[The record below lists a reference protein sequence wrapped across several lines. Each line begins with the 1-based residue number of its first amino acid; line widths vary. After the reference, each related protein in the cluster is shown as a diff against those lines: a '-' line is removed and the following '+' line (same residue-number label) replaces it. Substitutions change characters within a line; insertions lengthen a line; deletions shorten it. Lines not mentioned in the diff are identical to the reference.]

1 MFLICALCVFFCY
14 MTPCCFCYMAL
25 VCIMNSVEV
34 EVDVVQKERT
44 TVKSSVQ
51 AMDEDAGARRRM
63 DAPDGPQPT
72 AQMRTSRSA
81 LGCEP
86 AIRLSANPHIES
98 TRPEVAQVLGCE
110 PSKTNT
116 SSRLINTT

>member
-1 MFLICALCVFFCY
+1 
-14 MTPCCFCYMAL
+14 MAL

-110 PSKTNT
+110 PSKTGT
-116 SSRLINTT
+116 GPCQPSY

>member
-1 MFLICALCVFFCY
+1 
-14 MTPCCFCYMAL
+14 
-25 VCIMNSVEV
+25 MNSVEV

-86 AIRLSANPHIES
+86 AIRLSANHALSQRKQAQGLANPHIES

-110 PSKTNT
+110 PAKTGT
-116 SSRLINTT
+116 GPCQPSY

>member
-1 MFLICALCVFFCY
+1 
-14 MTPCCFCYMAL
+14 
-25 VCIMNSVEV
+25 MNSVEM

-86 AIRLSANPHIES
+86 CVENASPTASARILDPVFVI
-98 TRPEVAQVLGCE
+98 
-110 PSKTNT
+110 
-116 SSRLINTT
+116 

>member
-1 MFLICALCVFFCY
+1 
-14 MTPCCFCYMAL
+14 
-25 VCIMNSVEV
+25 
-34 EVDVVQKERT
+34 
-44 TVKSSVQ
+44 
-51 AMDEDAGARRRM
+51 MDEDAGARRRM

-98 TRPEVAQVLGCE
+98 TRPEGQLQGGIAPEQITGGTLLNASLVIL
-110 PSKTNT
+110 
-116 SSRLINTT
+116 R